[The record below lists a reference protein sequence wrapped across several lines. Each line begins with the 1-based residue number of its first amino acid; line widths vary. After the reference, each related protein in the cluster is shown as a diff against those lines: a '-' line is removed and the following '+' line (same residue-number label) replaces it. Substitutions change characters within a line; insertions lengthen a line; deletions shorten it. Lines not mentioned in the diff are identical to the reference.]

1 MCGVNGKGGFALFKQ
16 NWINKA
22 YLSGITVRNI
32 YESFTHKMAAKT
44 SWHRYGTKLRHC
56 YPMHNAFSKQP
67 PSWWK
72 HYFLKTDYTIFLELF
87 LCRKKFATGFCSTFG
102 NSNTKVLITF
112 LLIWDL
118 LRQFFRIFCPGILK
132 DTMLLRLR
140 SPLPGS
146 FTVYHMYH
154 IMSIVTCSK
163 IWFNWERYQFL
174 TDTDIRHIGGSGIF

>member
-22 YLSGITVRNI
+22 YLSGIRVRNI

-72 HYFLKTDYTIFLELF
+72 HSFLKTDYTIFLELF
-87 LCRKKFATGFCSTFG
+87 LCRKKFATGFYSTFG
-102 NSNTKVLITF
+102 HSNTKVLITYF
-112 LLIWDL
+112 IDMGFAASFFSHLLSGYFKRYDVAAA
-118 LRQFFRIFCPGILK
+118 
-132 DTMLLRLR
+132 
-140 SPLPGS
+140 SPC
-146 FTVYHMYH
+146 
-154 IMSIVTCSK
+154 ITCITSWVLSRVAK
-163 IWFNWERYQFL
+163 F
-174 TDTDIRHIGGSGIF
+174 D